1 MPTLQG
7 SSVCRGMMCV
17 QRMKIVH
24 LDLKSANC
32 LVDKHWAVKICDFG
46 LSRIVTGSTVSNYA
60 AVGTPEWTAPELL
73 RNEPVSEK
81 CDVFSLGVIIW
92 ELSTLKRPW
101 EGLQPAQVSNLASP
115 SWHGP
120 GMFCK
125 NFYQHTCS
133 VPASSLAH
141 CPFSACSEI
150 LVSSGE
156 DKTISLTFH
165 EFSVVWNG
173 WYRLLLLWLNTGHDW
188 RYQRV
193 LLAD

>member
-1 MPTLQG
+1 VILFLGACIKPPHLSMVTEYMHMGSLYRLIHTSGQG
-7 SSVCRGMMCV
+7 KKFSWRRRLKMLRDICRGMMCV

-141 CPFSACSEI
+141 CLFSACS
-150 LVSSGE
+150 
-156 DKTISLTFH
+156 
-165 EFSVVWNG
+165 
-173 WYRLLLLWLNTGHDW
+173 
-188 RYQRV
+188 
-193 LLAD
+193 